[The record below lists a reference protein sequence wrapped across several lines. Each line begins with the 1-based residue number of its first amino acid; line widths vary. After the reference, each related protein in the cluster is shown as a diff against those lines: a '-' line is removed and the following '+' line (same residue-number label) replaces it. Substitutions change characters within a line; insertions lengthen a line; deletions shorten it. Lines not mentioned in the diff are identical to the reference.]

1 MTDLDVF
8 RLSAKACGHEFFNIE
23 DITSPKCV
31 STWPHIVYINI
42 NDMAIEW
49 NPFTDDSQRWECVK
63 KLLETGWVVMGNQEC
78 NYDQMPASFKRM
90 VYHCPPDEFP
100 ARALS
105 ELESRKV
112 PK

>member
-1 MTDLDVF
+1 MTNLEVF
-8 RLSAKACGHEFFNIE
+8 QLSAKALGHELCIDE
-23 DITSPKCV
+23 SHKCFYRDGTI
-31 STWPHIVYINI
+31 SSWF
-42 NDMAIEW
+42 EW

-90 VYHCPPDEFP
+90 VYHCTPDEFP
-100 ARALS
+100 ARALA
-105 ELESRKV
+105 ELESRKE